1 METLAPT
8 GYSYLNIEAEFD
20 ETLQKNRTKRW
31 QDTISLK
38 KELNSHSETILDWE
52 LPGSCTDLN
61 LKMKDK

>member
-20 ETLQKNRTKRW
+20 ETLQKNKTKRW

-38 KELNSHSETILDWE
+38 NHSRLRITRQLH
-52 LPGSCTDLN
+52 
-61 LKMKDK
+61 